1 MSPSSSGPLSDPSAE
16 SPKTLTV
23 EFRSKELLDDPS
35 ADPART
41 RLDAGMAKL
50 CTGPAYEAKGLDI
63 IADFVLRDGDFVRPN
78 IEDDPRIGDFVRA
91 AAAKGDGVDANA
103 AKPGRLVA
111 VGVMIDD
118 WLAVA
123 LTAFRFGGAT
133 VEVELLENGGGE
145 GVTLPDLNI
154 F

>member
-1 MSPSSSGPLSDPSAE
+1 MSPSYSGPLSDPSAE
-16 SPKTLTV
+16 SPKALIV

-35 ADPART
+35 ADSART

-63 IADFVLRDGDFVRPN
+63 TADFVLRAGDFARPK
-78 IEDDPRIGDFVRA
+78 IEDDPRIGVFVRA
-91 AAAKGDGVDANA
+91 AAAKGDDADANA

-111 VGVMIDD
+111 VGAMIDD
-118 WLAVA
+118 WLVVAVI
-123 LTAFRFGGAT
+123 AFRSGGAT
-133 VEVELLENGGGE
+133 PEAELPENGGGE
-145 GVTLPDLNI
+145 GVTLSDLNI

>member
-1 MSPSSSGPLSDPSAE
+1 LSPSYSGPLSDPSAE
-16 SPKTLTV
+16 SPKALTV

-35 ADPART
+35 ADSART

-50 CTGPAYEAKGLDI
+50 CTEPAYEAKGLDI
-63 IADFVLRDGDFVRPN
+63 IAEFDLRDGDFARPN
-78 IEDDPRIGDFVRA
+78 IEDDPTIGDFVRA
-91 AAAKGDGVDANA
+91 AAAKGDDADANA
-103 AKPGRLVA
+103 ANPSRLVA
-111 VGVMIDD
+111 VGAMIDD

-123 LTAFRFGGAT
+123 LVAFGSGGAT
-133 VEVELLENGGGE
+133 VEVELPENGGGE